1 MAPPPPVASNQ
12 ALPNNSIVV
21 ISPQYCT
28 PYQVDLYTANRDTGV
43 TEGRHFAVFDING
56 NSVFKVT
63 PASPTSSHL
72 LLVDAAGPLLY
83 LKPMFFSLHD
93 RWKVY
98 RGHNADPKNLLFS
111 TRLDVFLASNTDAY
125 ACDFKI
131 KQNLGETSCVIN
143 RGNSDSIIAEM
154 HRNKN
159 VQDKVGGMKQF
170 SVTVYPNVD
179 YIFVIALS
187 VVLNEINVGGG
198 GSSGGDGGAVGGGGG
213 GGCGGG
219 G

>member
-43 TEGRHFAVFDING
+43 TE
-56 NSVFKVT
+56 VT

-83 LKPMFFSLHD
+83 LKPMVSQ
-93 RWKVY
+93 WKVY

-111 TRLDVFLASNTDAY
+111 VKRSNYVLAQFFKTRLDVFLASNTDAY

-187 VVLNEINVGGG
+187 VVLDEINVGGD

-219 G
+219 CGGGG